1 MKQWKW
7 SLLTALFVMFC
18 AGLMVFGYNGPE
30 YIKIGL
36 ICLDM
41 FLAGLNT
48 QCAIMWYKDGE
59 Q

>member
-7 SLLTALFVMFC
+7 SLSAAAFGIFC
-18 AGLMVFGYNGPE
+18 TGLIAFGYTGPE

-36 ICLDM
+36 ICVNV
-41 FLAGLNT
+41 FFAGLNT
-48 QCAIMWYKDGE
+48 QCAVMWYRDEE